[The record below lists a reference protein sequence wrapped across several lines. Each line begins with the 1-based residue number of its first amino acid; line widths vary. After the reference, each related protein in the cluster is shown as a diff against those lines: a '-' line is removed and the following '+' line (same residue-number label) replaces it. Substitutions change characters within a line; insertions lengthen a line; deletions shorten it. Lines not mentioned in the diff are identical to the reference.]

1 VARWQQDPAVA
12 TTAAGCG
19 SGSGLDFFLFL
30 IPLNSDGLT
39 PSPSLVTRLFP
50 KPAVTASFGAFV
62 IWCSEVVLGSWHP
75 SITSLD
81 A

>member
-19 SGSGLDFFLFL
+19 SGCGLDFFLFL

-39 PSPSLVTRLFP
+39 PSPSLV
-50 KPAVTASFGAFV
+50 
-62 IWCSEVVLGSWHP
+62 IWFWGLCDMVF
-75 SITSLD
+75 
-81 A
+81 